1 MRSAFIVC
9 VLAACLLAPSVAAA
23 DDYDA
28 YVGVELG
35 RTTLTPS
42 PYGLGLFNDLGLI
55 IPDDP
60 ALKITRSS
68 SLSSTSH
75 NVEAGVWLN
84 SYVGLQI
91 GYLDMGTF
99 SESTRFQDPH
109 SNICFADCSLYSTSD
124 FTEINKVSVAG
135 LVLAVTGRVP
145 LPYGFE
151 LLGRFGMFEGDIKYE
166 EDTPGLAPGQLSGS
180 DTMSGSDEDFGVGLG
195 WRFSRHWGVE
205 LWRDRFTKMGNTF
218 AGNTMRE
225 DQFDVKG
232 YSLGVQYHF

>member
-9 VLAACLLAPSVAAA
+9 ALAACLLAPSIATA
-23 DDYDA
+23 DDYDS

-35 RTTLTPS
+35 RTTITPS
-42 PYGLGLFNDLGLI
+42 PGGLGLSNDLGLL

-60 ALKITRSS
+60 ALKITNSS
-68 SLSSTSH
+68 SLSSTSR

-91 GYLDMGTF
+91 GYLYMGTF

-109 SNICFADCSLYSTSD
+109 SNICYISCTSD
-124 FTEINKVSVAG
+124 FTRINKVSVSG
-135 LVLAVTGRVP
+135 LDLAVTGRVP

-151 LLGRFGMFEGDIKYE
+151 LLGRAGLFEGDIKYE
-166 EDTPGLAPGQLSGS
+166 EDTPGLAPGFGGS
-180 DTMSGSDEDFGVGLG
+180 DTMSSSDEDFGVGLG

-205 LWRDRFTKMGNTF
+205 FWRDRFTKMGNTF

-225 DQFDVKG
+225 DQFNVKG
-232 YSLGVQYHF
+232 YSLALQYHF